1 MNAVIS
7 SCASLTVVCSTVHEE
22 GGIDGTR
29 EGYRIGVVL
38 ADFEDRRERH
48 DDQVVMGEVVTQRF
62 LEPVGIVESRAGSRR
77 CPDPQDIDG
86 MGRRRPLDLA
96 DADWLAGHPRI
107 KLIGVVRLGG
117 RIDEQR
123 IDAACREAV
132 AE

>member
-1 MNAVIS
+1 
-7 SCASLTVVCSTVHEE
+7 
-22 GGIDGTR
+22 
-29 EGYRIGVVL
+29 
-38 ADFEDRRERH
+38 
-48 DDQVVMGEVVTQRF
+48 
-62 LEPVGIVESRAGSRR
+62 
-77 CPDPQDIDG
+77 